1 MTVCSTMV
9 VRDFFLGYLLR
20 KKIKERVQYGEN
32 DEK

>member
-1 MTVCSTMV
+1 MIIGSMDW
-9 VRDFFLGYLLR
+9 RDFLGYLLR

>member
-1 MTVCSTMV
+1 MIVCSTMV
-9 VRDFFLGYLLR
+9 VREFFFGIFLK

>member
-1 MTVCSTMV
+1 MIIGSMA
-9 VRDFFLGYLLR
+9 VRDFFWIFIK

>member
-1 MTVCSTMV
+1 MIIGSMDG
-9 VRDFFLGYLLR
+9 RYFLGIFIK

>member
-1 MTVCSTMV
+1 MIICSMDW
-9 VRDFFLGYLLR
+9 RDFFWIFIK

>member
-1 MTVCSTMV
+1 MIIGSMDGS
-9 VRDFFLGYLLR
+9 DFFWIFIK

>member
-1 MTVCSTMV
+1 MIIGSMDG
-9 VRDFFLGYLLR
+9 RDFFGYLLR